1 VFRFLLILLVGYLI
15 WKIIGPYLRKSLT
28 NQFEVRGK
36 KPRKNL
42 DIDPD
47 KIEDAQFKDI
57 DDRDKS

>member
-15 WKIIGPYLRKSLT
+15 WKIIGPHLRKSFT

-36 KPRKNL
+36 KPRKNI

-57 DDRDKS
+57 EDRDKS